1 MNTPPKF
8 SSLPYTRPDFEA
20 VQQALNALAQEA
32 KAAPDY
38 AALRDVIR
46 RRDELQGETGFQ
58 SELAFIRCYLDSSD
72 PYYAQ
77 EMQAC
82 SQGAA
87 LLDEAPLLT
96 AILASPFAPQLD
108 DELGK
113 NYRLLLADN
122 LKLSAKG
129 QELRAECS
137 QLENRYQQLKAT
149 LRISFDGKSLSEG
162 QMTSYLQS
170 PDREVRRSA
179 RLALHAAYAEK
190 KDDFAQILD
199 RLVEKRIALAKANGF
214 ESYMDFANLGMG
226 RRDFGQKELLAF
238 CEQVK
243 EELVPLRV
251 KLCRIQAERLGVD
264 RLCSWDVSIAFPDGN
279 PKPVGDGP
287 VLLER
292 GKEMYDK
299 LDPEIG
305 PLYRAMADNGYIDV
319 TSSPNKIANM
329 GFCTLLAPLKM
340 PYVFGNCTGSPSD
353 TTVLTHEVGHA
364 YQVWLCMKGWS
375 VPEYYSMPNDVVE
388 IPSKTMEQFTSPFA
402 ELFFG
407 KDGEKFR
414 IYHMGS
420 VVDEICVFCATH
432 VYESWLYDHPAASL
446 KERVDTF
453 NAIMAEYDPEVDETE
468 LAPFTQLGTSLFRS
482 MGVYM
487 FPAYLISY
495 ALSDMG
501 ALEFRERA
509 RESFPDAWK
518 DYRALCAAGGSLDYT
533 GLMNVAHLHTAYA
546 PGAVRRAA
554 QTAAQALGLEL

>member
-1 MNTPPKF
+1 MNAPPKF

-20 VQQALNALAQEA
+20 VQQVLNTLAQEA
-32 KAAPDY
+32 KVAPDY
-38 AALRDVIR
+38 TALRDVIR
-46 RRDELQGETGFQ
+46 RWNELRGETDFQ

-72 PYYAQ
+72 SYYTQ
-77 EMQAC
+77 EMHAC
-82 SQGAA
+82 SQGSA
-87 LLDEAPLLT
+87 LLDESPLLT
-96 AILASPFAPQLD
+96 AILNSPFAPELD
-108 DELGK
+108 DELGQ
-113 NYRLLLADN
+113 NYRLLLADS

-149 LRISFDGKSLSEG
+149 LRVPFDGKQLSEG
-162 QMTSYLQS
+162 QMTPYLQS
-170 PDREVRRSA
+170 AHRETRRTA
-179 RLALHAAYAEK
+179 LLALHAAYAEK

-199 RLVEKRIALAKANGF
+199 QLVEKRIALAKANGF
-214 ESYMDFANLGMG
+214 EGYMDFANLGMG
-226 RRDFGQKELLAF
+226 RRSYGQNELLDF
-238 CEQVK
+238 CRQVK

-264 RLCSWDVSIAFPDGN
+264 RLCSWDASIAFPDGN

-292 GKEMYDK
+292 GKQMYDK

-329 GFCTLLAPLKM
+329 GFCTRLPPLKM

-364 YQVWLCMKGWS
+364 YQQWLCMKEWS

-388 IPSKTMEQFTSPFA
+388 IPSKTMEQLTAPFA

-407 KDGEKFR
+407 PDADKFR
-414 IYHMGS
+414 TYHTGY
-420 VVDEICVFCATH
+420 VVNEICSFCATH
-432 VYESWLYDHPAASL
+432 VYESWLYDHPTASH
-446 KERVDTF
+446 KERVERF
-453 NAIMAEYDPEVDETE
+453 NAVMLEYDPEVDVTG
-468 LAPFTQLGTSLFRS
+468 LDPFMNLGTALFRN

-501 ALEFRERA
+501 ALEFRDRA
-509 RESFPDAWK
+509 QANFADAWK
-518 DYRALCAAGGSLDYT
+518 DYRTLCAAGGSLDYT
-533 GLMNVAHLHTAYA
+533 GLMQTAHLHTAYA
-546 PGAVRRAA
+546 PGAVARAA
-554 QTAAQALGLEL
+554 RTAAQALGVEP